1 MEPMPAM
8 NFVGINVNPMAG
20 GRQFVAPAPIERI
33 SFVKE
38 IQVRSLSVNIKK
50 QKTHKKVKFEK
61 DLSGQVSKT
70 TNGLVLI

>member
-20 GRQFVAPAPIERI
+20 GRQFVAPVPIERI

-38 IQVRSLSVNIKK
+38 IQVRSLSVNLRKAK
-50 QKTHKKVKFEK
+50 NTQK
-61 DLSGQVSKT
+61 SK
-70 TNGLVLI
+70 I

>member
-20 GRQFVAPAPIERI
+20 GRKFVAPVPIERI

-38 IQVRSLSVNIKK
+38 IQVRSLSVNLRKAK
-50 QKTHKKVKFEK
+50 NTQK
-61 DLSGQVSKT
+61 SK
-70 TNGLVLI
+70 I

>member
-1 MEPMPAM
+1 MPAM

-20 GRQFVAPAPIERI
+20 GRQFVAPVPIERI

-38 IQVRSLSVNIKK
+38 IQVRSLSVSLRKAK
-50 QKTHKKVKFEK
+50 DTKKKVKFEK

-70 TNGLVLI
+70 TNGGLVLI

>member
-1 MEPMPAM
+1 M

-50 QKTHKKVKFEK
+50 LRSKKQNLKRTCWVKF
-61 DLSGQVSKT
+61 QRMH
-70 TNGLVLI
+70 LVVWF

>member
-1 MEPMPAM
+1 M

-50 QKTHKKVKFEK
+50 LRSKKQNLKRT
-61 DLSGQVSKT
+61 SGST
-70 TNGLVLI
+70 EETSC